1 MKRPSIDR
9 PFELKSLA
17 DNGTFTGYGSV
28 YGEMDSYRDIVM
40 PGAFDKSLGEFKA
53 KGRKVPMLWQHSS
66 RDPIGVYAD
75 IKSDDHG
82 LLVTGEINMDVQK
95 GREAHSL
102 MKQGALTGLSIGFN
116 TVMDKWDEKN
126 LTRELH
132 EVELWEI
139 SPVTFPAGD
148 SARVVD
154 VKSIEELVTLSDCEA
169 ILRDAGMSRK
179 EAAMFISRI
188 KSIGAQSDSADA
200 DASVI
205 ERALRNLRQYDNT

>member
-1 MKRPSIDR
+1 MKRASIDR
-9 PFELKSLA
+9 PFQLKSLA
-17 DNGTFTGYGSV
+17 DNGIFTGYGSV

-40 PGAFDKSLGEFKA
+40 PGAFDKSLAEFKE

-66 RDPIGVYAD
+66 RDPIGVYTD

-82 LLVTGEINMDVQK
+82 LFVTGELNMDVQK

-102 MKQGALTGLSIGFN
+102 MKQGALSGLSIGYN

-132 EVELWEI
+132 EVDLWEI

-148 SARVVD
+148 NARVID
-154 VKSIEELVTLSDCEA
+154 VKSIEELATISDCEA

-188 KSIGAQSDSADA
+188 KSISAQSDSVTADA
-200 DASVI
+200 GVI
-205 ERALRNLRQYDNT
+205 ERALKNLRQHR